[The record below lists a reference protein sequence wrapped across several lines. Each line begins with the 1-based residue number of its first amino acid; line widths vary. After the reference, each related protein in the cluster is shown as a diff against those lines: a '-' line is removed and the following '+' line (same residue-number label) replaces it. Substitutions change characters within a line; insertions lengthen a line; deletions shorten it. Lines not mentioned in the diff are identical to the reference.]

1 MNLEKI
7 QQMWE
12 SDSHIDMDNL
22 HDESIKSPQLHQK
35 YYTLYTTIK
44 LLQKK
49 ALDTLSKTRLERY
62 NYYSGKAP
70 AEVYVDEPF
79 PYKVRDKESMTLHL
93 NADEKLSNIKM
104 KVEYYDVMIAYLEDI
119 LKMIHNRNY
128 QVKNAIDF
136 LKFQSGMGF

>member
-70 AEVYVDEPF
+70 AEVYVNEPF

-136 LKFQSGMGF
+136 LRFQSGMGF

>member
-7 QQMWE
+7 QEMWE

-79 PYKVRDKESMTLHL
+79 PYKIRDKESMTLHL
-93 NADEKLSNIKM
+93 NADEKLSNSKM

-136 LKFQSGMGF
+136 LRFQSGMGF

>member
-7 QQMWE
+7 QEMWE

-79 PYKVRDKESMTLHL
+79 PYKIRDKESMTLHL

-136 LKFQSGMGF
+136 LRFQSGMGF